1 MAGGGK
7 TGDNILLPMRSD
19 GRSERRRKSMQG
31 TLLFALGISGAIVS
45 AVTGS
50 VWVIVAAVFFL
61 VVGV

>member
-1 MAGGGK
+1 
-7 TGDNILLPMRSD
+7 
-19 GRSERRRKSMQG
+19 MQG